1 MNDNTLSI
9 LVVDDD
15 QSMAK
20 TLADIFRIKGYLTDV
35 AHCGSDALK
44 KVEQAAF
51 DCVLSDIKMPDING
65 VELYKAIKKIQ
76 PELPVMLMTAYS
88 TDTLVNEGLAE
99 GIVAVLTKPLNI
111 PELLA
116 YFSSLHQ

>member
-1 MNDNTLSI
+1 
-9 LVVDDD
+9 
-15 QSMAK
+15 MAK
-20 TLADIFRIKGYLTDV
+20 TLADIFRIKGYYTHV
-35 AHCGSDALK
+35 AHCGSDALE
-44 KVEQAAF
+44 KVQQAAF

-88 TDTLVNEGLAE
+88 TDSLVNEGLTE

-116 YFSSLHQ
+116 YFSTLHR